1 MLIVLFC
8 FYILD
13 QEPVSETF
21 VFVSC
26 AGFSGIGAATG
37 RTSSGGG
44 GHLSQYRGVQLQE
57 LLQEE
62 GSIGENYNCF
72 DRALILVTRMNHI

>member
-21 VFVSC
+21 VFFPVQDFLVLVQLQGVP
-26 AGFSGIGAATG
+26 AQ
-37 RTSSGGG
+37 GGG
-44 GHLSQYRGVQLQE
+44 GHLPQYRGVQLQE
-57 LLQEE
+57 RLKEE
-62 GSIGENYNCF
+62 GSIGKNYNCF
-72 DRALILVTRMNHI
+72 DRALILVTRMNSI

>member
-26 AGFSGIGAATG
+26 AGFSSTGAATG
-37 RTSSGGG
+37 STSSGRRRT
-44 GHLSQYRGVQLQE
+44 SQYRGVQLQE

-72 DRALILVTRMNHI
+72 DRALILVTRMNPI